1 MDTEKYRD
9 IRIILRLSG
18 EDIVSRD
25 VTGVFDDLEA
35 GLFKIDRHLIQTVSE
50 TIQLDPLVRDAAL
63 ERVRKYRG
71 RRIKVK
77 HIREGS
83 FIFDLLVAGVGVWIL
98 KQTVGES
105 LKKGWNDSSVH
116 KRLAKAVKISVENLA
131 EHIILILRKLGR
143 KISQAE
149 ISLKLPPEVDEPTIF
164 ITQYKLSKG
173 EAEKIPSLS
182 KALEQ
187 LKKRD

>member
-116 KRLAKAVKISVENLA
+116 KRLAKAVKISVENIA
-131 EHIILILRKLGR
+131 EDIILILRKLGR